1 MPTILA
7 IDYGIKRIG
16 LALSPEQLSFVMPF
30 GCITKTDSEDLWF
43 KQILLKIEEVH
54 PEIIIIGLPLDMEG
68 QETDMTARIR
78 AFGDMLKG
86 QVSAQIEYVDE
97 RFTTAQGKRM
107 QGGVGDDEKAAM
119 VILETYLS
127 SQFKAS
133 SQ

>member
-16 LALSPEQLSFVMPF
+16 LALSPEQLSLVMPF
-30 GCITKTDSEDLWF
+30 GCITKTDVEDLWF
-43 KQILLKIEEVH
+43 KQILLKVQEVH

-68 QETDMTARIR
+68 QETEMTARIR
-78 AFGDMLKG
+78 SFGDMLKG

-127 SQFKAS
+127 SQFKAN